1 MKKTVFLSIIM
12 FAFTSLKAQF
22 IENNPCTAICLDP
35 NGKVKGRQPN
45 PDSISPNL
53 WLQSLQFE
61 N

>member
-1 MKKTVFLSIIM
+1 M